1 MNNTDVPKT
10 MKTDP
15 KKILVVTLSFNKKA
29 PNRVAKSGDTEEIGT
44 A

>member
-1 MNNTDVPKT
+1 

-29 PNRVAKSGDTEEIGT
+29 PNKVAKNGDTEEIGT